1 MDPTSTINKAE
12 RCPMYTGTLDL
23 LPSDIPVIPYM
34 KLTKI
39 GSWSLE
45 DFLSSTSLD
54 VDVFLAALRFVSSY
68 KKLEESVRSFA
79 QQLRL
84 HYSSV
89 ISARWVKI
97 IKQKLACEMNRRV
110 LLGQEH
116 LINQSSLEKQLDQQL
131 VCIAQS

>member
-1 MDPTSTINKAE
+1 
-12 RCPMYTGTLDL
+12 
-23 LPSDIPVIPYM
+23 M